1 MKNEGLNLIP
11 LTSIPII
18 EEGDELA
25 KIIAQAIFED
35 SIILSEGVILVVAQ
49 KVVSKAEGQLVD
61 LQTIEPSNEAT
72 ALAEATGKDERL
84 VELILQE
91 SKAIL
96 RSQTGVIITEHRTG
110 HILANAGIDQSNVGG
125 FANADNVLLWPRD
138 PDDSARLL
146 SLELSETFGFHI
158 PVIINDSLG
167 RPWRMGTVGFSIGS
181 WGLQPIWDQNGE
193 FDLSG
198 RAMQNTSP
206 AMADGIAAA
215 ASLVQGETNQGLPIV
230 LVNGCALRPTSSA
243 TSRDLLRPDHLDMF
257 R

>member
-11 LTSIPII
+11 LTSIPMI
-18 EEGDELA
+18 EKGDELA
-25 KIIAQAIFED
+25 KIIARAISED
-35 SIILSEGVILVVAQ
+35 SITLSQGVILVVAQ

-61 LQTIEPSNEAT
+61 LQTIEPSNEAI

-91 SKAIL
+91 SRVIL
-96 RSQTGVIITEHRTG
+96 RSQAGVIITEHRTG

-125 FANADNVLLWPRD
+125 FADYDSVLLWPRD
-138 PDDSARLL
+138 PDDSARVL
-146 SLELSETFGFHI
+146 SEELSETFGFPI

-167 RPWRMGTVGFSIGS
+167 RPWRVGTVGFSIGS
-181 WGLQPIWDQNGE
+181 WGLEPIWDQNGE

-230 LVNGCALRPTSSA
+230 LVNGCALRPASSA
-243 TSRDLLRPDHLDMF
+243 TSRDLLRPHHLDMF